1 MKEEL
6 DLQKRLQVKIQSY
19 AGTEHYNN
27 SKTAPNKL
35 RRTLDLLMG
44 TNPEVMTQL
53 GITGI
58 PNEPY
63 EAMNSV
69 RSKDLKLVKGTEI
82 FDLTG
87 TGKLTGHHGTPA
99 SLLRALEAMDTD
111 NREYVFKYLKD
122 LGVKHGMDPE
132 GILALEGKKVHGKVA
147 HGGDWTGKR
156 TGAFLKPIQGEKG
169 PDFIK
174 RFEKAYNIQMDMNE
188 KAILDPLTQ
197 DWQGAMRGASDGLD
211 LPELDLNSTTTPASQ
226 RQDATKILRPS
237 ANQVREIVH
246 SNPGN
251 PEEIRKQTE
260 RIVRAT
266 PRTRQQTARLNQL
279 RAGSTPSPGDITP
292 GMRFGRKGIGKVLK
306 IPVLGGAIAAGG
318 ALLSGAGAQAAVGE
332 FIEAENPL
340 SGGALADGTVTGMQA
355 DERNRPLHYGKNG
368 PNVPRPGQRERA
380 QQLRINPSS
389 EMGIETIGRYVKD
402 SWNTLKQLMIPQ

>member
-6 DLQKRLQVKIQSY
+6 DLQKRLQAKIQSY
-19 AGTEHYNN
+19 EDTEHFSN
-27 SKTAPNKL
+27 SKTGKVKL

-44 TNPEVMTQL
+44 TNPIVMTGL

-58 PNEPY
+58 PNDPLA
-63 EAMNSV
+63 AMNSV
-69 RSKDLKLVKGTEI
+69 RNKDLSIVKDTEI

-132 GILALEGKKVHGKVA
+132 GILALDSKKVHGKIA

-156 TGAFLKPIQGEKG
+156 TGAFLEPIPGEKG

-197 DWQGAMRGASDGLD
+197 DWQGAMRGAADGLD
-211 LPELDLNSTTTPASQ
+211 VPELDLNSTTTPASQ
-226 RQDATKILRPS
+226 RQSATKILKPS
-237 ANQVREIVH
+237 ANQVREVVN

-251 PEEIRKQTE
+251 PEEIRKQTA
-260 RIVRAT
+260 RIVRDT
-266 PRTRQQTARLNQL
+266 PRTRQQNARLSQL
-279 RAGSTPSPGDITP
+279 KVGSTPSPRDLSP
-292 GMRFGRKGIGKVLK
+292 GMRFGRKGIGSALK
-306 IPVLGGAIAAGG
+306 IPVLGGLMAAG
-318 ALLSGAGAQAAVGE
+318 ATLLNGGDAQAAAGE

-340 SGGALADGTVTGMQA
+340 SGGSLADGTVTGFEQ
-355 DERNRPLHYGKNG
+355 ERNNNPLHYRRHG

-380 QQLRINPSS
+380 EQLKVNPSS
-389 EMGIETIGRYVKD
+389 ERGYETIGRYVKD
-402 SWNTLKQLMIPQ
+402 SFNFMKQLMSSQ

>member
-6 DLQKRLQVKIQSY
+6 DLQKRLQAKIKSY

-27 SKTAPNKL
+27 SKTAKVKL

-58 PNEPY
+58 PDEPY

-69 RSKDLKLVKGTEI
+69 RSKDLKIVKDTEI

-87 TGKLTGHHGTPA
+87 KGKLTGHHGTPA

-122 LGVKHGMDPE
+122 LGIKHGMDPE
-132 GILALEGKKVHGKVA
+132 GILALEGKRVHHKVA

-156 TGAFLKPIQGEKG
+156 TGAFLKPIPGEKG

-188 KAILDPLTQ
+188 KAVLDPLTK

-211 LPELDLNSTTTPASQ
+211 LPELDLNSATTPASQ
-226 RQDATKILRPS
+226 RQSATKILKPS
-237 ANQVREIVH
+237 ANQVREVVH

-251 PEEIRKQTE
+251 PEEIRKQTA
-260 RIVRAT
+260 RIVRDT

-279 RAGSTPSPGDITP
+279 KINSTSSPSDITP
-292 GMRFGRKGIGKVLK
+292 GMRFGRKGIGRALK
-306 IPVLGGAIAAGG
+306 LPVLAGLMAAGG
-318 ALLSGAGAQAAVGE
+318 TLLSGGGAEAAAGE

-340 SGGALADGTVTGMQA
+340 SGGPLGDGTVSGYKQ
-355 DERNRPLHYGKNG
+355 ERNNNPIHYGKNG
-368 PNVPRPGQRERA
+368 PNVPRPGQREKVERLKA
-380 QQLRINPSS
+380 NPSS
-389 EMGIETIGRYVKD
+389 ERGYETIQRVVTDG
-402 SWNTLKQLMIPQ
+402 WNGLKQLFMSQ

>member
-6 DLQKRLQVKIQSY
+6 DLQKRLQAKIKSY

-44 TNPEVMTQL
+44 TNPEVMTEL
-53 GITGI
+53 GITGV
-58 PNEPY
+58 PDEPY
-63 EAMNSV
+63 DAMNSV
-69 RSKDLKLVKGTEI
+69 RSKDLSIVKDTEI

-169 PDFIK
+169 ADFIK

-188 KAILDPLTQ
+188 KAILDPLTK

-226 RQDATKILRPS
+226 RQSATKILKPS

-260 RIVRAT
+260 RIVRDT
-266 PRTRQQTARLNQL
+266 PRTNQQTTRLNQL
-279 RAGSTPSPGDITP
+279 RVNSNPSPRDLPP
-292 GMRFGRKGIGKVLK
+292 GMRFGRKGIGKALR
-306 IPVLGGAIAAGG
+306 IPVLGGAIAAGTT
-318 ALLSGAGAQAAVGE
+318 LLSGGDVQAAVGE

-340 SGGALADGTVTGMQA
+340 SGGALADGTVTGFGA

-368 PNVPRPGQRERA
+368 PNVPRPGQREHAER
-380 QQLRINPSS
+380 LKVNPSS
-389 EMGIETIGRYVKD
+389 ERGYETMGRYVKD
-402 SWNTLKQLMIPQ
+402 SWNNLRQLMSF

>member
-6 DLQKRLQVKIQSY
+6 DLQKRLQAKIQSY
-19 AGTEHYNN
+19 ADTEHFSN
-27 SKTAPNKL
+27 SKTGKVKL

-44 TNPEVMTQL
+44 TNPEVMTGL

-58 PNEPY
+58 PNDPLS
-63 EAMNSV
+63 AMNSV
-69 RSKDLKLVKGTEI
+69 RNKDLSIVKDTEI

-87 TGKLTGHHGTPA
+87 KGKLTGHHGTPA

-122 LGVKHGMDPE
+122 IDVKHGMDPE
-132 GILALEGKKVHGKVA
+132 GILALEGKRVHGKIA

-156 TGAFLKPIQGEKG
+156 TGAYLKPIPGEKG

-188 KAILDPLTQ
+188 KAVLDPLTK
-197 DWQGAMRGASDGLD
+197 DWQGAMRGAADGLD
-211 LPELDLNSTTTPASQ
+211 VPELDLNSTTTPASQ
-226 RQDATKILRPS
+226 RQSATKILKPS

-251 PEEIRKQTE
+251 PEEIRKQTA
-260 RIVRAT
+260 RIVRDT
-266 PRTRQQTARLNQL
+266 PRTRQQNTRLSQL
-279 RAGSTPSPGDITP
+279 KAGSTPSPRDLPP
-292 GMRFGRKGIGKVLK
+292 GTRFGRRGIGQALKV
-306 IPVLGGAIAAGG
+306 PVLGGLIAGG
-318 ALLSGAGAQAAVGE
+318 ATLLSGGGAEAAVGD
-332 FIEAENPL
+332 FLEAENPL
-340 SGGALADGTVTGMQA
+340 SGGALGDGTVTGYQQK
-355 DERNRPLHYGKNG
+355 RNNNPIHYGKNG

-380 QQLRINPSS
+380 EQLRINPSS
-389 EMGIETIGRYVKD
+389 EMGIETIGRLVTD
-402 SWNTLKQLMIPQ
+402 GWNNLKQLMSSQ